1 MKVYVDTNIVV
12 ASIVDTHIHYQQC
25 KPLMDDI
32 GRGKYQG
39 FISGH
44 GLTEIYS
51 VMTRTPFVPR
61 FRPIDV
67 WQILVD
73 DILPALQFVALSN
86 SDYRNI
92 VQDCASMGFVS
103 GRVHDL
109 AHLRAAEKAGCQRI
123 YTFDVRGFQVLA
135 PNLSSRIVMPQ

>member
-12 ASIVDTHIHYQQC
+12 ASIVDGHIHYDRC
-25 KPLMDDI
+25 KPLMDEI
-32 GRGKYQG
+32 GAGRHDG
-39 FISGH
+39 FISAH

-51 VMTRTPFVPR
+51 VMTRTPFIPR

-67 WQILVD
+67 WQILSD
-73 DILPALQFVALSN
+73 DILPVLQLVALSN
-86 SDYRNI
+86 TDYRNI

-109 AHLRAAEKAGCQRI
+109 AHLRAAEKAACQRI
-123 YTFDVRGFQVLA
+123 YTFDVRGFQALA
-135 PNLSSRIVMPQ
+135 PKLSERILMPH